1 MKFTHFFVDRPIF
14 AAVMSIIIV
23 VLGAISYSKLPVSQ
37 YPNIALPTVVVRATY
52 PGATPET
59 IAETVATP
67 LEQEINGVED
77 MIYMESQSTPDGS
90 MSLTITFAKGTDP
103 DQAQVL
109 VQNRIS
115 AAEPR
120 LPTEVRERGVT
131 AEKSSPELLLV
142 VHMTSPD
149 SSRDQ
154 LYISNYAYLQVR
166 DALTRLKGVG
176 ELRIVG
182 GSQYS
187 MRVWLDLEQLTARE
201 MTAGEVIA
209 ALREQNVQVAAG
221 SVGQQPL
228 GPSESSSQTAAP
240 TDFQLTIATKGRLQT
255 TKEFGDV
262 VVKSGEEG
270 RLTRLKDVARIELG
284 AEDYSVRSF
293 LDGNNAIAML
303 VFARPGTNG
312 VDTARQ
318 VVTTMEG
325 LSKTFPPGLGHS
337 IVYNPMKFVE
347 NSIQEVFT
355 TLVIATLLVVLTVFI
370 FLQRWQPTIIPV
382 IAIPISLIGTFAIM
396 QLVGF
401 SLNNL
406 SLFGLVLAI
415 GVVVDDAI
423 VVVENTERL
432 IARGLKPK
440 EATKQAMSE
449 VGSALIATTLVLVA
463 VFVPTSFLTGITGSF
478 FRQFALTIA
487 GATVISTFV
496 SLTLTPAMCGLLLQ
510 PADAKPGW
518 FTRLTDSLFSWLFR
532 PFNYVFDRVS
542 EMYGGLVSRMIRLST
557 IALIGYAG
565 LLVATYFG
573 FQIVPTGFIPK
584 QDQGY
589 LIVAVQLPDSASLSR
604 TTEVVEEMS
613 QIVLGTPGIRHAVAF
628 AGFSGAT
635 RTNNP
640 NVAACFA
647 QMHDARD
654 RSKQGLQANN
664 VLADMRKRL
673 SKIQEASIFVL
684 PPPPV
689 RGIGNA
695 GGFKMQIQDRGGVGF
710 SELNAATQQ
719 LIELANADP
728 RLTRSF
734 STFRANAPQLYVNVD
749 RQKAE
754 MLNVPVG
761 SVFESLQVFLGSVY
775 VNDFNLLGRTYR
787 VTAQADYRFRDDED
801 DIYRLRARSTNG
813 ALVPLGS
820 VAEVKRFSGPDRVVR
835 YNLFPAADVR
845 GAAKPGI
852 STGQAL
858 DALEEIAATTLP
870 QGIDY
875 QWTDLAFQ
883 ERQAGNTSLYIF
895 PLCVMFVFLT
905 LAAQYE
911 SWSLPLAIVLIV
923 PLCLLF
929 AIFGV
934 WLRGMDNNLLTQIGF
949 VVLIALA
956 CKNAILIVEFAKTL
970 EDQGRTRFEAAVEA
984 CRLRLRAILMTAFSF
999 ILGTLPLLVST
1010 GAGSEMRRALGTA
1023 VFSGMLGV
1031 TIVGLLMTPV
1041 FYVTLRRFAQRSDA
1055 TSESETKIEET
1066 I

>member
-14 AAVMSIIIV
+14 AAVLSIIVV
-23 VLGAISYSKLPVSQ
+23 VLGAISYTELPVSQ
-37 YPNIALPTVVVRATY
+37 YPSIALPTVVVRASY

-77 MIYMESQSTPDGS
+77 MIYMESQSTPDGT
-90 MSLTITFAKGTDP
+90 MSLTVTFAKGTDP

-115 AAEPR
+115 AAEAR
-120 LPTEVRERGVT
+120 LPAEVRARGVT

-149 SSRDQ
+149 GSRDQ

-187 MRVWLDLEQLTARE
+187 MRVWLDIEQLTARE

-209 ALREQNVQVAAG
+209 AMKEQNIQVAAG
-221 SVGQQPL
+221 AVGQQPL
-228 GPSESSSQTAAP
+228 GPGESSSQTAAA
-240 TDFQLTIATKGRLQT
+240 TDFQLTIATKGRLET
-255 TKEFGDV
+255 TKEFGDI
-262 VVKSGEEG
+262 VVKSGDEG
-270 RLTRLKDVARIELG
+270 RLTRLKDVARVELG

-293 LDGNNAIAML
+293 LDGKNAVAML

-318 VVTTMEG
+318 VVTTMDE
-325 LSKTFPPGLGHS
+325 LSKSFPPGLGHS

-347 NSIQEVFT
+347 DSIAQVFT
-355 TLVIATLLVVLTVFI
+355 TLVIATLLVVLTVFV

-382 IAIPISLIGTFAIM
+382 IAIPISLIGTFGIM
-396 QLVGF
+396 QLAGF

-423 VVVENTERL
+423 VVVENVERL
-432 IARGLKPK
+432 IASGLKPK

-510 PADAKPGW
+510 PADSKPGW
-518 FTRLTDSLFSWLFR
+518 FTRLLDSLFGWLFR
-532 PFNYVFDRVS
+532 PFNYVFDRAS
-542 EMYGGLVSRMIRLST
+542 ELYGGLVSKMLRLST
-557 IALIGYAG
+557 ISLIGYVG

-635 RTNNP
+635 RSNNP
-640 NVAACFA
+640 NVGACFA
-647 QMHDARD
+647 QMHDASD
-654 RSKQGLQANN
+654 RAKQGLQADN
-664 VLADMRKRL
+664 VLADMQKRL
-673 SKIQEASIFVL
+673 SKIQQASIFVL
-684 PPPPV
+684 APPPV

-695 GGFKMQIQDRGGVGF
+695 GGFKMQVQDRGGVGF
-710 SELNAATQQ
+710 SELNAATQK
-719 LIELANADP
+719 LIQGANEDP
-728 RLTRSF
+728 RVARTF
-734 STFRANAPQLYVNVD
+734 STFRANAPQLYVDVN

-754 MLNVPVG
+754 MLSVPVG

-775 VNDFNLLGRTYR
+775 VNDFNFLGRTYR

-813 ALVPLGS
+813 SLVPLGS
-820 VAEVKRFSGPDRVVR
+820 VAEVKRYSGPDRVVR

-845 GAAKPGI
+845 GAAKPGV

-858 DALEEIAATTLP
+858 DALEEIAEKTLP
-870 QGIDY
+870 QGVEY

-883 ERQAGNTSLYIF
+883 ERQAGNTSLYVF
-895 PLCVMFVFLT
+895 PLCVMFVFLA

-911 SWSLPLAIVLIV
+911 SWLLPLAIVLIV

-929 AIFGV
+929 AILGV

-970 EDQGRTRFEAAVEA
+970 EDEGKSRFEAAVEA

-999 ILGTLPLLVST
+999 ILGTLPLLMST

-1041 FYVTLRRFAQRSDA
+1041 FYVSLRRFAPRSDE
-1055 TSESETKIEET
+1055 TSE
-1066 I
+1066 